1 MASGVAQEIIDDLF
15 SLLSVGHEV
24 STSVLDV
31 FVLHIVKS
39 DSDLIVCAS
48 ELLNDIHLLLLGSL
62 LES

>member
-24 STSVLDV
+24 SMSVLEV
-31 FVLHIVKS
+31 FVSHMVNS
-39 DSDLIVCAS
+39 VSDLIVSLS

-62 LES
+62 FEF